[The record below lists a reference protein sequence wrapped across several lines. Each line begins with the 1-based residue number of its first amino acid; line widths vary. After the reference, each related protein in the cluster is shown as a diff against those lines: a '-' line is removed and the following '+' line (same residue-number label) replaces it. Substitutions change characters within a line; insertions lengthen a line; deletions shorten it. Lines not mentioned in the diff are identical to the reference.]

1 MSFRFDTVQEE
12 DEWVFITADWWRTA
26 FISVPWTYAPS
37 DATKG
42 KSPRRQF
49 HGSLFAGLSQCPR
62 RNTYSDDVL
71 CKFSDDTLNPEL
83 VGVCGAMAAVVSY
96 EEDVGFSYSTCPT
109 IEPHELNLFTRVD
122 LSISVDE
129 NDLLMGRQRWKELVD
144 DLMNGEIFE
153 TDIGGSLKSSLTES
167 FSSASD
173 LTLSS
178 MDFSSSDGS
187 TDSSVMPSTP
197 KAKHIFTDV
206 EVKVSSPFG
215 SIDGSGFDNPDFIPP
230 GKSLNAAASSFVPT
244 FSSQSYDAIHFPPL
258 IDASKSSSPSLSFA
272 NFTFPT
278 LNASSQPQPT
288 VRLRKD
294 EQGFFTEVQKE
305 PGGEPVKLLPPFL
318 QESSPHRNRLRKSR
332 TREIVDRL
340 RSTSSLDGSTTAQF
354 PLSNGIELSQ
364 KYASHSPS
372 PIPSDGSFVIP
383 RLSVSED
390 GDRTSGLSTPSED
403 DDGWISQPNTVS
415 PRHRAKRTR
424 ETRELFLA
432 LTRRRTDSLSSDNLK
447 DLLDSS
453 TYDDSSELPP
463 RNTSTNMPSPPPQT
477 PPPLASNDGWIESN
491 PPLPKSQKKSKSSSK
506 DSHRRKKSST
516 HNNSSSRASLST
528 PSTSSSHFPVVSSP
542 STSACFSSH
551 PSQHH
556 QQHQHHQHHQHQHL
570 TISPHS
576 MVQQPQPIPYFFPA
590 VATPVPYT
598 AFMHFPAFP
607 ISIPMHGHTGIPIN
621 ALSNTPYG
629 TSPALITR
637 QAGSVMPTYRG

>member
-12 DEWVFITADWWRTA
+12 DEWEFITADWWRTA
-26 FISVPWTYAPS
+26 FISVPWTYVPS
-37 DATKG
+37 DPTKG
-42 KSPRRQF
+42 KSPHRQF

-62 RNTYSDDVL
+62 RNIYSDDVL
-71 CKFSDDTLNPEL
+71 CKFSENNTLNPEL
-83 VGVCGAMAAVVSY
+83 VGVCGAMAAVISY

-109 IEPHELNLFTRVD
+109 VEPHELNLFTHVD
-122 LSISVDE
+122 LSIEIDK
-129 NDLLMGRQRWKELVD
+129 NDMLTGRQRWKELVD

-153 TDIGGSLKSSLTES
+153 DANMDSGGSLKNSLTES

-187 TDSSVMPSTP
+187 VDSFVMPSTP

-206 EVKVSSPFG
+206 EVKVSSPNG
-215 SIDGSGFDNPDFIPP
+215 SIDSSGFDSPDFLPP

-244 FSSQSYDAIHFPPL
+244 FCPQSYDAVHFPPL
-258 IDASKSSSPSLSFA
+258 VDAPKPSSPTLSFS

-278 LNASSQPQPT
+278 LNASSQPQST
-288 VRLRKD
+288 VRLKKD

-305 PGGEPVKLLPPFL
+305 PSNPGGEPAELLPPFL
-318 QESSPHRNRLRKSR
+318 QESSPHRNRPRKSR

-364 KYASHSPS
+364 KYASHSSS
-372 PIPSDGSFVIP
+372 PIPSDGSFMIP

-390 GDRTSGLSTPSED
+390 GDRASGLSTPSED
-403 DDGWISQPNTVS
+403 DDGWISQPNTLS
-415 PRHRAKRTR
+415 PRHKAGRTR

-432 LTRRRTDSLSSDNLK
+432 LTRRRTDSLSSENLK
-447 DLLDSS
+447 ALLDSS
-453 TYDDSSELPP
+453 TYDSNSLSP
-463 RNTSTNMPSPPPQT
+463 RNTSTPPSPSPQSPPPLT
-477 PPPLASNDGWIESN
+477 SNDGWIESN
-491 PPLPKSQKKSKSSSK
+491 SPLPKSQKKLKSSSR
-506 DSHRRKKSST
+506 DSHKRKKSNST

-528 PSTSSSHFPVVSSP
+528 PSTSSSRFPAVSP
-542 STSACFSSH
+542 TSTCFSSH
-551 PSQHH
+551 PSPHH
-556 QQHQHHQHHQHQHL
+556 HHHP

-576 MVQQPQPIPYFFPA
+576 MAQQPQAIPYFFSA
-590 VATPVPYT
+590 VATPVPYAT
-598 AFMHFPAFP
+598 FMHFPAFP

-621 ALSNTPYG
+621 GLSSTPYG

-637 QAGSVMPTYRG
+637 RAGSVKPSMPTYRG